1 MTTFLTSSQVPQSK
15 LQLKKAIL
23 KGSIVVFEI
32 DSNREEAYRKVNNVN
47 SIIQMWDG
55 FFFKPKCQNQNNEA
69 WACLG
74 TSFYYKFANA

>member
-1 MTTFLTSSQVPQSK
+1 MSNFLTAAQVPQSK

-32 DSNREEAYRKVNNVN
+32 NMDCQNEYKKMTNVN
-47 SIIQMWDG
+47 SIIKAWDG
-55 FFFKPKCQNQNNEA
+55 FFFRPKCLNQNEAA

>member
-1 MTTFLTSSQVPQSK
+1 MSNFLTAAQVPQSK

-32 DSNREEAYRKVNNVN
+32 NMDCQDEYKKMTNVN

-55 FFFKPKCQNQNNEA
+55 FFFRPKCQNQNNEA
-69 WACLG
+69 YACLG